1 MGKRLKILHANTGL
15 VAGGAERLITDM
27 SLSLSKKDCTIEV
40 MLLEDNGNNIFE
52 KELVD
57 GNVKIDILKYNNKF
71 DFRNLFLI
79 RRKIKKFDVVH
90 VHIFPMLYWVA
101 LATIGLKN
109 KPILIATEHNTY
121 NRRRNFKFLWILEK
135 FIYSLFDKIISIT
148 PETETELLN
157 WIKEKPSDRFETI
170 LNGIDIKKF
179 KNAKGISLSNLLVK
193 DFNIG
198 DKFLIMVAR
207 FDEQKDHETLLNSL
221 TLLDDSVK
229 LILVGEGVLKNH
241 YTKRVKELNLNDR
254 VFFIG
259 RRRDVPEIV
268 KSANIS
274 IISSNWEGFGL
285 VAIEAMAAG
294 IPVLASNV
302 PGLDNVVKGA
312 GVLFEKGNYVELAEN
327 ISKMLEDHS
336 LAEKYSILGMKRA
349 NQYDID
355 IMVNKYRSVYNDLVK
370 RKHKLRR

>member
-1 MGKRLKILHANTGL
+1 MDKRLKILHANTGL

-27 SLSLSKKDCTIEV
+27 ALSLSKKDCTVEV
-40 MLLEDNGNNIFE
+40 MLLEDKGNNIFE
-52 KELVD
+52 KELVE
-57 GNVKIDILKYNNKF
+57 GKVKIDILKYNNKF

-79 RRKIKKFDVVH
+79 RRKIKNFDVVH

-121 NRRRNFKFLWILEK
+121 NRRRNYKFLWILEK
-135 FIYSLFDKIISIT
+135 FIYSLYDKIISIT

-157 WIKEKPSDRFETI
+157 WIKEKPSGRFETI

-193 DFNIG
+193 DVNIS
-198 DKFLIMVAR
+198 DRFLIMVAR

-241 YTKRVKELNLNDR
+241 YQNRVKELNISDR

-294 IPVLASNV
+294 IPVLASKV

-312 GVLFEKGNYVELAEN
+312 GILFEKGNYVELAEN
-327 ISKMLEDHS
+327 ISKMLEDQS

-355 IMVNKYRSVYNDLVK
+355 IMVNKYKSVYNDLLK